1 MILEH
6 RTVSRKTPKDGMLEI
21 SSPTVHRLGSM
32 RDELAIIVNGA
43 RGTGRLTEM
52 ACGCEKGEGRHV
64 HHFLAGELLRAL
76 TPDARV
82 LLELDEQ
89 ERVVRLTEQR

>member
-21 SSPTVHRLGSM
+21 SSSTVSRLESM
-32 RDELAIIVNGA
+32 RDEIAIVLDGA

-52 ACGCEKGEGRHV
+52 ACGCAKGDGRHV
-64 HHFLAGELLRAL
+64 HHFLSSELLRAL

-89 ERVVRLTEQR
+89 EGVVQLTEQR